1 MNDCPC
7 CDVQC
12 NSCSVYCSSS
22 YSSGAS
28 QSQKKRLLAKA
39 QSECM
44 LGVATKREP
53 GLSEYHHGDYLHHS
67 ACSKEPVL
75 LAGSSASAVAGGYHY
90 VTTSSAGGHVS
101 ATGQEQHIIYTGYR
115 TCSMLKFLLSLS

>member
-1 MNDCPC
+1 M
-7 CDVQC
+7 
-12 NSCSVYCSSS
+12 YIYYSSS

-53 GLSEYHHGDYLHHS
+53 GLGDYHHSTDYVHHS
-67 ACSKEPVL
+67 VCHGASSCSKEPSL
-75 LAGSSASAVAGGYHY
+75 IASSSANAVATGYHY
-90 VTTSSAGGHVS
+90 VTTSSAGAL
-101 ATGQEQHIIYTGYR
+101 ATTSGQEQHIVYTG
-115 TCSMLKFLLSLS
+115 